1 MSNIIDKIEKAQV
14 KQNIPTF
21 AVGDTVK
28 VHTKIVEGDSERVQI
43 FSGIVIARKHHSIR
57 ETFTVR
63 RVSFGHGV
71 EKIFPI
77 NSPRIDKIEIER
89 KGEVRRAKLYYLR
102 SKIGK
107 SARVKD
113 KKLRVVSEAA
123 AAPAAV

>member
-1 MSNIIDKIEKAQV
+1 MNIIEKIEKQQV
-14 KQNIPTF
+14 KPSVTAF
-21 AVGDTVK
+21 EVGDTVK
-28 VHTKIVEGDSERVQI
+28 VHTKIVEGDSERIQV
-43 FSGIVIARKHHSIR
+43 FSGIVIARKHHGIR

-63 RVSFGHGV
+63 RVSFGQGV

-77 NSPRIDKIEIER
+77 NSPRVEKIEIER
-89 KGEVRRAKLYYLR
+89 KGHVRRAKLYYLR

-113 KKLRVVSEAA
+113 QKLIIGAAAPA